1 MEIKY
6 AARQQEFLDAVLAG
20 KSVFLTGEAGSG
32 KTFIVKKAIQSLIDA
47 NKNVLISAPTGIAAN
62 NLDGQTVHS
71 LFGLTPFGVL
81 TYDKCNFLRKEKRR
95 VLDKA
100 HVIVIDEISMVRSD
114 MLDAIHWTLK
124 KNNLR
129 GLDKYQVI
137 LIGDLEQLPPVAD
150 DNFKSVLSE
159 THKSVF
165 FYDSL
170 IYPKMKVEKIELDQV
185 QRQSDP
191 EFISALNQVRRGE
204 KSPYFRRFFHSEP
217 KGIVLAPRLETVNRY
232 NEHEY
237 AKLSGKEYVFQAET
251 NIIKEGAK
259 ISFADFNVEPLIKM
273 KDGAKIMY
281 LRNSLAYNNLKN
293 GTLGIFRAIEDEDGD
308 VQFFIEVNTIKYRLE
323 INKFDKK
330 EYVYNEKLDRLEL
343 VEIANITQMP
353 IKLAYAM
360 TIHKSQGQTLS
371 QMTLDLTLPCFE
383 KGMLYVALSRV
394 TSPEGLRIIMEQ

>member
-1 MEIKY
+1 M
-6 AARQQEFLDAVLAG
+6 
-20 KSVFLTGEAGSG
+20 
-32 KTFIVKKAIQSLIDA
+32 
-47 NKNVLISAPTGIAAN
+47 
-62 NLDGQTVHS
+62 
-71 LFGLTPFGVL
+71 
-81 TYDKCNFLRKEKRR
+81 
-95 VLDKA
+95 
-100 HVIVIDEISMVRSD
+100 
-114 MLDAIHWTLK
+114 
-124 KNNLR
+124 
-129 GLDKYQVI
+129 
-137 LIGDLEQLPPVAD
+137 PPVAD

-232 NEHEY
+232 NEQEY

-293 GTLGIFRAIEDEDGD
+293 GTLGTFRAIEDEDGD